1 MSTVNEKMTALANQ
15 VRELSGTTEHK
26 TIDDMQLDVQD
37 ANEVISSQT
46 DLIAEILTAISNL
59 PDALPDT
66 DEKGSADLVIDGA
79 NVTAPAGYYPNGAEA
94 SVTTASVAS
103 PSFEVEADEE
113 ESEIW
118 LRAYNNQQ
126 EGYVEQASTYTDQYV
141 KLTIDGN
148 TVTMSCGDAS
158 IERTVEGGGASV
170 DTCTVKITGVQG
182 YTYIRAVSATILSDN
197 LITAYAENYAN
208 SSIVETTFENVVC
221 GSAVTV
227 HFSSS
232 MGLSCELGGG
242 CSYLYAYGT
251 DISFKAPTTKGATGT
266 IYGHP
271 AG

>member
-46 DLIAEILTAISNL
+46 DLISEILTAISNL

-79 NVTAPAGYYPNGAEA
+79 KVTAPAGYYPNGAEA

-148 TVTMSCGDAS
+148 TATMSCGDAS
-158 IERTVEGGGASV
+158 IERTVEGGSSVETVSITLTETGNSNDLVAYLTTNNGVETHYIRGGSITKQCIKNSIILLRWYRSSGSTNPLSTNFYQNLNKLYGASEY
-170 DTCTVKITGVQG
+170 DNWGVF
-182 YTYIRAVSATILSDN
+182 SASGNGSLNI
-197 LITAYAENYAN
+197 
-208 SSIVETTFENVVC
+208 SS
-221 GSAVTV
+221 GPA
-227 HFSSS
+227 
-232 MGLSCELGGG
+232 GGG
-242 CSYLYAYGT
+242 
-251 DISFKAPTTKGATGT
+251 
-266 IYGHP
+266 